1 MQTKTIIRCA
11 ALLVCLA
18 AIHHRA
24 AAQFFGVRVNA
35 LAALTGTVVVGAEAA
50 LTDNWTV
57 ETSAYW
63 NPIRTERLT
72 TQVGA
77 VQLGVR
83 HWFYED
89 FVGHFLGLHA
99 SWVDYRI
106 GNRRRTYDGRAYGI
120 GISYGYALYPPRAAL
135 DARTVET
142 GSLLQ
147 LPVLICYSVTFYP

>member
-120 GISYGYALYPPRAAL
+120 GVSYGYAWILSKP
-135 DARTVET
+135 
-142 GSLLQ
+142 
-147 LPVLICYSVTFYP
+147 